1 MRTRTILALGV
12 GWEDVLGEDSITAE
26 NRVDEENHFE
36 DFFSWQVNIPVL
48 MFRHVRLSPNL
59 TVLGVIRYNSLKN
72 NTCSTSHIKSFASL

>member
-36 DFFSWQVNIPVL
+36 DFFFLTSEHSGS
-48 MFRHVRLSPNL
+48 HVQARSPLPKFNCAWRDTVQLSKAQHLLN
-59 TVLGVIRYNSLKN
+59 
-72 NTCSTSHIKSFASL
+72 